1 MSQNVES
8 RPVGSGRGVVPFRAA
23 PRLPVIPDLSAA
35 EFAAAKGVSIRTV
48 RNWIAAGY
56 VRATRVGPRLVRIP
70 ASELDRIGTPIEVA

>member
-1 MSQNVES
+1 MYQNAEL
-8 RPVGSGRGVVPFRAA
+8 RPVRSRRGAVPDRPA